1 MGGLSAG
8 QSQSGR
14 AGRGRGDHPGV
25 RQGSEKQP
33 VQDLESEVLGVL
45 FSASGDGGGDTQAAW
60 RWDENPWGADD
71 FGQGG
76 PDGGGQEAGGEG
88 RTDLSP
94 RLLRLSPVPVGPGC
108 GGGMP

>member
-14 AGRGRGDHPGV
+14 AGCRRGDPRGV
-25 RQGSEKQP
+25 RQGSEEQP
-33 VQDLESEVLGVL
+33 VQDLESDVLGVL
-45 FSASGDGGGDTQAAW
+45 FSASGEGDGDTQAAW
-60 RWDENPWGADD
+60 RWDESPWGADD

-76 PDGGGQEAGGEG
+76 PAGGGQEAGVEG

-94 RLLRLSPVPVGPGC
+94 GLLRLSPVPVGPG
-108 GGGMP
+108 